1 MDIKVIGSGCD
12 KCDQLYENVQQAV
25 TQLGLEADIEKVEDL
40 MEIVKLGIMSVPA
53 VMVDGKRIVSGRVP
67 KTKELV
73 KLLSK

>member
-53 VMVDGKRIVSGRVP
+53 VMVDGNRIVSGRVP